1 MKKKKNKTDIKQKEV
16 KDMVIVDGTVV
27 EAFANAMFDVELD
40 NGTIVKCTLSRNIRR
55 FKIRINPDDRVQ
67 LGIGIYDYT
76 KGRIL
81 YRYN

>member
-1 MKKKKNKTDIKQKEV
+1 MKKTKTDKKNKEV

-27 EAFANAMFDVELD
+27 EAFANAMFDVKLD
-40 NGTIVKCTLSRNIRR
+40 NGAIIRCTLSGNIRR

-67 LGIGIYDYT
+67 LGIGIYDST

>member
-1 MKKKKNKTDIKQKEV
+1 MKKNKVDRKQKEV

-40 NGTIVKCTLSRNIRR
+40 NGKIIKCTVTGNIRR
-55 FKIRINPDDRVQ
+55 FNIKILPQMRVQ
-67 LGIGIYDYT
+67 IGISIYNNDV
-76 KGRIL
+76 GRIL